1 MCAKE
6 FSGMSAVMI
15 TQTNGWDDTLVDE
28 NGEAVPYYLQGLAYT
43 SESQCDAD
51 VGGDPSSEYC

>member
-1 MCAKE
+1 
-6 FSGMSAVMI
+6 MSAVMI

-28 NGEAVPYYLQGLAYT
+28 NGEAIPYYLQGLAYT